1 MIVLLFIAWPFLLL
15 LMVALILAFTHT
27 RWRCPVRHI
36 LVEGICIF
44 VFLVLVESLFPLKYD
59 RGWDTVHAFC
69 GNRFVMDGQGI
80 DGYSVS
86 DGENGSS
93 VFVSSVFRWAE
104 RKEGCYLISMDR
116 HFHFLDP
123 VTDTHQEW
131 NTIDD
136 VPDERKKVF
145 RDMTYWGPYGQFW
158 EDLFHAGWRNYLH
171 WGLFFAWVVRSIC
184 LLVRAARGCA
194 GNILPEGV

>member
-1 MIVLLFIAWPFLLL
+1 MILSMLLFPVFVWCLFSAPRRKA
-15 LMVALILAFTHT
+15 LMYIIL
-27 RWRCPVRHI
+27 
-36 LVEGICIF
+36 EGVGI
-44 VFLVLVESLFPLKYD
+44 FLVLIAIERLFPLKYD

-80 DGYSVS
+80 DGYFVS

-171 WGLFFAWVVRSIC
+171 WGLFFAWVVRSVC

-194 GNILPEGV
+194 GNTSPEGV